1 MRKAVRRQVENN
13 SSKSCKAATQWRKSN
28 MFRTTVS
35 MLERSQYVTEVD
47 FPSTRR
53 IDLYKDKDLYHVDD
67 DFDDDYEMREFG
79 AHFFDN

>member
-1 MRKAVRRQVENN
+1 
-13 SSKSCKAATQWRKSN
+13 
-28 MFRTTVS
+28 

-53 IDLYKDKDLYHVDD
+53 IDLYKDKDSSDGIDLYHVDD